1 MRTIQIEVEDSL
13 YDEIVRSGIDLKERL
28 QEFVYDLTD
37 DGYPAISTEE
47 ARRRVREAVEA
58 YRNNPE
64 SFRVMDDGFWHDT
77 ERRLKERNR
86 MA

>member
-47 ARRRVREAVEA
+47 ARRRVRDAVEA
-58 YRNNPE
+58 YDNGTLKTV
-64 SFRVMDDGFWHDT
+64 SHD
-77 ERRLKERNR
+77 EAWNR
-86 MA
+86 IARYAEMSK